1 MGDEAIDKH
10 KPFNQE
16 DWKIVPRQ
24 AREVPFQ
31 TSKFDCGMFV
41 ILCADTIVKNLPL
54 DNNSY
59 SESELPEYRILL
71 AQAISLGKLF
81 NN

>member
-1 MGDEAIDKH
+1 MDKQ
-10 KPFNQE
+10 KPFDQK

-24 AREVPFQ
+24 ARDVPMQ
-31 TSKFDCGMFV
+31 SNDFDCGMFV
-41 ILCADTIVKNLPL
+41 ILCADTIAKNIPL
-54 DNNSY
+54 DENSY

-81 NN
+81 N

>member
-1 MGDEAIDKH
+1 LGDEAIDKQ
-10 KPFNQE
+10 KPFDQK

-24 AREVPFQ
+24 ARDVPFQ
-31 TSKFDCGMFV
+31 TNKFDCGMFV
-41 ILCADTIVKNLPL
+41 ILCADTIAKNMPL
-54 DNNSY
+54 DENSY

-81 NN
+81 N